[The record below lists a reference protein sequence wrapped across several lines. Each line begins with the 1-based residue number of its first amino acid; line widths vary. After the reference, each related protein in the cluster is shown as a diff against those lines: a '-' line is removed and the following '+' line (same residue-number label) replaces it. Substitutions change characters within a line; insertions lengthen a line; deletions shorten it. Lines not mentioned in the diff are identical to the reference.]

1 MEPTTLLHVNGAASI
16 LSATA
21 ATTSAGALKV
31 GSQAGSDYVNIGGGA
46 IVAGG
51 NVTVGA
57 GIAASALGNLAVNGG
72 SNTNKGP
79 YISLQRGNAD
89 VSYVGTRAAILGDAG
104 GNGSDLILFTNGTFA
119 INFATNGTEK
129 MRLSTAGGLSIGNG
143 VVGTDAGA
151 GGLLMSGNLTVNGT
165 GPQTLGGTAARVT
178 IGEASANARLTLPAG
193 GTAALSAPIRFTTQA
208 SPLTV
213 VEQGAMELVGNS
225 LQFTQL
231 AKRRGVMMGQ
241 GVIITDTTVGNS
253 SAESAALAT
262 ASHGANY
269 LEIGKCERIV
279 LRGIIAQR
287 SNSNAKLSFFVK
299 YAGATVQTLVTPV
312 STTIAANTP
321 FELSILCTCRTTG
334 ASGTMRIDAF
344 MTIGGVTT
352 NDPGVGALVTV
363 DTTTTQD
370 TTVTCQW
377 GETNASDTM
386 TLSQGYVQCIEPNR

>member
-1 MEPTTLLHVNGAASI
+1 MGSSGLNIGVDNTTAVSIAVTTLNASFASTTDASDALGTTASI
-16 LSATA
+16 GTL
-21 ATTSAGALKV
+21 
-31 GSQAGSDYVNIGGGA
+31 GGA
-46 IVAGG
+46 SIKKALWVGGLANVAG
-51 NVTVGA
+51 N
-57 GIAASALGNLAVNGG
+57 I
-72 SNTNKGP
+72 
-79 YISLQRGNAD
+79 
-89 VSYVGTRAAILGDAG
+89 
-104 GNGSDLILFTNGTFA
+104 
-119 INFATNGTEK
+119 
-129 MRLSTAGGLSIGNG
+129 
-143 VVGTDAGA
+143 
-151 GGLLMSGNLTVNGT
+151 TVNGPGT
-165 GPQTLGGTAARVT
+165 QILGGTAARVT